1 MRWEDLAGLVD
12 LNTLLST
19 LGWAVLGL
27 LTVAEKLAP
36 KGKKPWSALA
46 RALGHEMTRDMRE
59 HMEALDKRLTMLSD
73 KLDEVKASGE
83 EMRAEDAR
91 ARILRF
97 GDEIGRGIK
106 HSKDTYDQA
115 LMDINAY
122 DAYCDEHPHFRN
134 HVTRTTSDFI
144 MAQYRERL
152 EKHDFTY

>member
-36 KGKKPWSALA
+36 KEKKPWSALA

-59 HMEALDKRLTMLSD
+59 RMDGVDKRLSQLSD
-73 KLDEVKASGE
+73 KLDDVKAFGE
-83 EMRAEDAR
+83 ETRAIAAR
-91 ARILRF
+91 VRILRF
-97 GDEIGRGIK
+97 GDELAAKQR
-106 HSKDTYDQA
+106 HSKDSFDQA

-122 DAYCDEHPHFRN
+122 DAYCEEHPHFRN
-134 HVTRTTSDFI
+134 HITRTTSDYI
-144 MAQYRERL
+144 MAQYKERL

>member
-36 KGKKPWSALA
+36 HGKKPWTALA
-46 RALGHEMTRDMRE
+46 RALGSEMTRDMRE

>member
-1 MRWEDLAGLVD
+1 MWWRDIVGAADLGSIVTAV
-12 LNTLLST
+12 
-19 LGWAVLGL
+19 GWLAVAVL
-27 LTVAEKLAP
+27 TAAEKFAP
-36 KGKKPWSALA
+36 HGKKPWSALA
-46 RALGHEMTRDMRE
+46 RALGSEMTRDMRE
-59 HMEALDKRLTMLSD
+59 HMEVLDKRLTMLSD

-122 DAYCDEHPHFRN
+122 DAYCDAHPHFRN

>member
-36 KGKKPWSALA
+36 KEKKPWSALA

-59 HMEALDKRLTMLSD
+59 RMDGVDKRLSQLSD
-73 KLDEVKASGE
+73 KLDEVRASGE

-122 DAYCDEHPHFRN
+122 DAYCDAHPHFRN
-134 HVTRTTSDFI
+134 HVTRTTSDYI
-144 MAQYRERL
+144 MAQYKERL

>member
-59 HMEALDKRLTMLSD
+59 HMDGVDKRLSP
-73 KLDEVKASGE
+73 SRRP
-83 EMRAEDAR
+83 MRG
-91 ARILRF
+91 L
-97 GDEIGRGIK
+97 
-106 HSKDTYDQA
+106 
-115 LMDINAY
+115 L
-122 DAYCDEHPHFRN
+122 P
-134 HVTRTTSDFI
+134 
-144 MAQYRERL
+144 
-152 EKHDFTY
+152 

>member
-27 LTVAEKLAP
+27 LTVAEKFAP

-46 RALGHEMTRDMRE
+46 RALGSEMTHDMRE

-122 DAYCDEHPHFRN
+122 DAYCEAHPHFRN

>member
-36 KGKKPWSALA
+36 HGKKPWTALA
-46 RALGHEMTRDMRE
+46 RALGSEMTRDMRE

-73 KLDEVKASGE
+73 KLDEVKVSGE

-122 DAYCDEHPHFRN
+122 DAYCDAHPHFRN